1 MNEKKSGLARAVLQA
16 TAFVLG
22 ARIVHLAAATAFNP
36 NSFYTI
42 HRILGELTHQ
52 AALLIGIGI
61 LFLHYDS
68 RLSSPA
74 AVCRGIKR
82 NGDGESGAG
91 GVAGAGGRLFQ
102 Q

>member
-1 MNEKKSGLARAVLQA
+1 
-16 TAFVLG
+16 
-22 ARIVHLAAATAFNP
+22 VHLAAATAFNP

-61 LFLHYDS
+61 FYFLMTRGYP
-68 RLSSPA
+68 RRQRNAAGSSDT
-74 AVCRGIKR
+74 GIE
-82 NGDGESGAG
+82 ESGAG
-91 GVAGAGGRLFQ
+91 GVAGGGGRLWSQ